1 VTSGT
6 IEYRGC
12 ELPEDLY
19 YDLDYIWVKPE
30 AGDLY
35 RIGITDPS
43 QTMAG
48 RVQHV
53 TIRAVGSRRA
63 RRKPVATLESGKWAG
78 GIPAPFDGVI
88 VERNQRVL
96 DDPNL
101 INIAPYTD
109 AWLVV
114 MRPDD
119 PAHAL
124 DHLATGAEAIA
135 KLKAWVDRY
144 DVQCMRCAQ

>member
-1 VTSGT
+1 M

-30 AGDLY
+30 AGDRY

-48 RVQHV
+48 RVQYV
-53 TIRAVGSRRA
+53 WIKEVGTRRV
-63 RRKPVATLESGKWAG
+63 RRKPVARVESGKWAG

-88 VERNQRVL
+88 VERNPQVL
-96 DDPNL
+96 DNPNL

-114 MRPDD
+114 MKPDD

-124 DHLATGAEAIA
+124 DHLATGSEAIE
-135 KLKAWVDRY
+135 KLRLWIDRY
-144 DVQCMRCAQ
+144 DVQCMRCAE